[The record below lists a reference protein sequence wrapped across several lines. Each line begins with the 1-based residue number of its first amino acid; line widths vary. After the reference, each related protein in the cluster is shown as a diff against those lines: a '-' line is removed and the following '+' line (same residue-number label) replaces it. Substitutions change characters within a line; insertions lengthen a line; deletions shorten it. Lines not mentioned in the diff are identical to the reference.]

1 MSIASKLRIRYVFD
15 PLCGWCYAASAAI
28 AGLAEQH
35 GDAFEML
42 PWGLFADDEPTRLSP
57 TLAHHFWSND
67 ERIARLTGL
76 PFSQAYRDDV
86 LGAHGSAVDS
96 LPATRALTLVRET
109 APARELAYL
118 QQLQRARYVDGRDV
132 TDTGVLADLADSL
145 DIDAPEFATRVAH
158 DRTLDDTTWA
168 RIGEARSLMTRLAG
182 NGVPALVISISGDE
196 HVVHGAS
203 LYRGAEILLS
213 AVDSLV
219 SNKM

>member
-1 MSIASKLRIRYVFD
+1 MSIASDLRIRYVFD
-15 PLCGWCYAASAAI
+15 PLCGWCYAASPAI
-28 AGLAEQH
+28 AGLAERY
-35 GDAFEML
+35 GLALDML
-42 PWGLFADDEPTRLSP
+42 PWGLFADDEPMRLSP

-109 APARELAYL
+109 APAREFAYL
-118 QQLQRARYVDGRDV
+118 HQLQRARYVDGRDI
-132 TDTGVLADLADSL
+132 TRADVLADLAASL

-158 DRTLDDTTWA
+158 GRTLDNTTAA
-168 RIGEARSLMTRLAG
+168 RIGEARTLMTRIAS
-182 NGVPALVISISGDE
+182 NGVPALVVSIGRNE
-196 HVVHGAS
+196 HVVHGAP

-219 SNKM
+219 SNNI